1 MGHEDCVRLLL
12 RAGAKVA
19 FRNKHITQIWIS
31 AVCPAC
37 RFKIFKSRL
46 ILPALMAQLHCS
58 RLAIRSDQLFIV
70 PIIITGAIIITIII
84 MAQLFC
90 NRAVQNLP

>member
-19 FRNKHITQIWIS
+19 FRDKHITQIWIS
-31 AVCPAC
+31 AVCPAYH
-37 RFKIFKSRL
+37 FKISKSRL

-58 RLAIRSDQLFIV
+58 RLAIRSNQLFIV
-70 PIIITGAIIITIII
+70 PIIITGAIINFSVTSTI
-84 MAQLFC
+84 QT
-90 NRAVQNLP
+90 PWT

>member
-31 AVCPAC
+31 AVCPA
-37 RFKIFKSRL
+37 FKIFKFRL

-70 PIIITGAIIITIII
+70 PIIITISTIVI
-84 MAQLFC
+84 MAKFLC
-90 NRAVQNLP
+90 NRTVQNLP

>member
-19 FRNKHITQIWIS
+19 FRNKPITQIWIS
-31 AVCPAC
+31 AVCPV
-37 RFKIFKSRL
+37 FKKFKSRL

-70 PIIITGAIIITIII
+70 PIIITISTIVI
-84 MAQLFC
+84 MDPL
-90 NRAVQNLP
+90 LM

>member
-19 FRNKHITQIWIS
+19 FRNKHITQIWIFT
-31 AVCPAC
+31 VCPA
-37 RFKIFKSRL
+37 FKIFKSRL

-70 PIIITGAIIITIII
+70 PIIITISTIVI

-90 NRAVQNLP
+90 NRAVQDLP